1 MEVRDRVYR
10 SDVAQPLGRF
20 GSLSG
25 ALAERTGGGAGVP
38 LHPSSESI
46 RPITWYI
53 RAGKC
58 KCTTALLNY
67 IVLHRDACVL
77 SAERKVGL
85 NNISAIVAVF
95 LRVSYNIQ

>member
-10 SDVAQPLGRF
+10 SDVAQSLGRF

-58 KCTTALLNY
+58 KCTTALL
-67 IVLHRDACVL
+67 VLHRDACVL

-85 NNISAIVAVF
+85 NNISAIVAVCF
-95 LRVSYNIQ
+95 